1 MLPTFILIGDSHA
14 RALAPGLDA
23 LAKQLGITGLNLAH
37 DSCFPS
43 LGDGSYLPKDQ
54 AQINCMR
61 VRDNIRSILQTTEA
75 PSNVFLVARWAITV
89 EQTRFDNKEGGLES
103 GTKVTYENPSSTN
116 LSYVDSIRSELD
128 ETLKTIIS
136 YGLNPII
143 VEQIPEVG
151 WNPLSGLIKIRL
163 FGDVGVASSPETF
176 STSYQAFTLRN
187 SQSNI
192 LLRSLAKQYSISYFA
207 PSEVFC
213 NLYIAPNRCIAH
225 IDGEPLYYDDDHV
238 TVFGAKLIAEKL
250 FQTSVSQSID

>member
-1 MLPTFILIGDSHA
+1 M
-14 RALAPGLDA
+14 
-23 LAKQLGITGLNLAH
+23 
-37 DSCFPS
+37 
-43 LGDGSYLPKDQ
+43 
-54 AQINCMR
+54 
-61 VRDNIRSILQTTEA
+61 
-75 PSNVFLVARWAITV
+75 
-89 EQTRFDNKEGGLES
+89 
-103 GTKVTYENPSSTN
+103 
-116 LSYVDSIRSELD
+116 D

-136 YGLNPII
+136 YGLDPII

-163 FGDVGVASSPETF
+163 FGDDGVASSPETF

-192 LLRSLAKQYSISYFA
+192 LLRTLAKQYSISYFA

-213 NLYIAPNRCIAH
+213 NLDTAPNRCIAH

-250 FQTSVSQSID
+250 FQTSVSQSSD